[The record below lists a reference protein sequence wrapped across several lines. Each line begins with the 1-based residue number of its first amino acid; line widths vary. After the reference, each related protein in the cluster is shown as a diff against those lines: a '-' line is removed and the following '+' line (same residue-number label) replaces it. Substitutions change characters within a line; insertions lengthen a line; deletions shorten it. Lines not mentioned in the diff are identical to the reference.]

1 MSNELIIKDFND
13 IINQQEQDGIHL
25 IYDIPSFS
33 QSPFQDIYSNEIQ
46 EAAYSPYHRHD
57 YFEINYVT
65 AGRCYEYVN
74 GKFLCMEEGDLLI
87 MPPSVH
93 HSCYLTPYGIGKN
106 YCIAGSVI
114 ARISA
119 RLSATETK
127 HFLKDIQKN
136 ASFYLFRCQTSSLLT
151 AFFAELSKF
160 SYISLNPGSANAIR
174 VEKLLDHTLC
184 EIHYLMQENKLEY
197 ETNSSALRISDDI
210 FLDIT
215 NYVTD
220 NIHDVTRE
228 KVENYFGLS
237 SMSLYRLL
245 QKNNT
250 TFQNMVTGIR
260 QRRAVYLLKHSD
272 LTIGEIAGA
281 LGFESREYFCRFFKA
296 YRNIAPSE
304 YRKKFIAEGGE
315 DNKDNL

>member
-1 MSNELIIKDFND
+1 MTKNNTDIKAHKRKGSQEYHIYKSFLSMSNELIIKDFND

-119 RLSATETK
+119 RLSVTESK
-127 HFLKDIQKN
+127 NFLKDIQKIP
-136 ASFYLFRCQTSSLLT
+136 LFI
-151 AFFAELSKF
+151 F
-160 SYISLNPGSANAIR
+160 SVAKPP
-174 VEKLLDHTLC
+174 
-184 EIHYLMQENKLEY
+184 
-197 ETNSSALRISDDI
+197 
-210 FLDIT
+210 
-215 NYVTD
+215 
-220 NIHDVTRE
+220 
-228 KVENYFGLS
+228 
-237 SMSLYRLL
+237 
-245 QKNNT
+245 
-250 TFQNMVTGIR
+250 
-260 QRRAVYLLKHSD
+260 
-272 LTIGEIAGA
+272 
-281 LGFESREYFCRFFKA
+281 
-296 YRNIAPSE
+296 PS
-304 YRKKFIAEGGE
+304 
-315 DNKDNL
+315 